1 MTAPHVRWETV
12 KAKRRAIDPNFDDPK
27 RLAEAR
33 ADLNAA
39 ETGYH
44 LGQMRE
50 ASGMSQT
57 EVAEELHVP
66 VEQIVRME
74 DGDRELMDVSR
85 IAEYVAA
92 VGGRLRLVADL
103 GRTSTTLVDY
113 TETAPSS
120 TQLSAQ
126 RDVA

>member
-1 MTAPHVRWETV
+1 MTSQYSTWEQV
-12 KAKRRAIDPNFDDPK
+12 KAKRRAIDPDFDNPE

-33 ADLNAA
+33 ADRVAG
-39 ETGYH
+39 EMGYH

-50 ASGMSQT
+50 AAGMSQAD
-57 EVAEELHVP
+57 VAEELRVP

-74 DGDRELMDVSR
+74 DGDRDLLEIPR

-92 VGGRLRLVADL
+92 LGGHLRLVADL
-103 GRTSTTLVDY
+103 WRTTTTLVDY
-113 TETAPSS
+113 TEAPVA
-120 TQLSAQ
+120 SAQ